1 MKTRNIV
8 TAIMI
13 SIVLVSCSTPT
24 TIMKFQDGIYRAIS
38 NDTKETD
45 ALYKA
50 NKDAKKYCLNEYNS
64 MPVIISHSSQ
74 YVNHDGEDSYTI
86 TIKFYCKK

>member
-74 YVNHDGEDSYTI
+74 YVNQDGEDSYTI